1 MTISIIIPTLN
12 EADNIGPLLYH
23 LNKSPD
29 RNALEIIVADGHSVD
44 GTVEKCQEFA
54 SARVI
59 STARGRAVQMNE
71 AAMIASGEVLYF
83 VHADTLP
90 PLTFYSDI
98 RTALEEGYDLGCY
111 RFRFDSPRTLLK
123 INNFF
128 TRFDRMWVRGGDQ
141 SLFMTRDSFVA
152 LGGYRKEFV
161 IMEEYDLIRR
171 ARESGLKFK
180 VIPGEILV
188 SARKYQGNSY
198 LRVQLANLV
207 AFNMF
212 RFGFDPQRILSTYRR
227 MIHYRS

>member
-1 MTISIIIPTLN
+1 MTISMIIPTLN
-12 EADNIGPLLYH
+12 EADNIGLLLHH
-23 LNKSPD
+23 LNQSPD
-29 RNALEIIVADGHSVD
+29 KNALEIIVADGQSVD
-44 GTVEKCQEFA
+44 GTVEKCREFA
-54 SARVI
+54 SVRVI
-59 STARGRAVQMNE
+59 LTARGRAVQMNE
-71 AAMIASGEVLYF
+71 AAMVASGEVLYF
-83 VHADTLP
+83 VHADTRP

-98 RTALEEGYDLGCY
+98 RTALGEGYDLGCY

-141 SLFMTRDSFVA
+141 SLFMTRDSFVT
-152 LGGYRKEFV
+152 LGGYRKEYV
-161 IMEEYDLIRR
+161 IMEEYDLIQR
-171 ARESGLKFK
+171 ARDHGLKFK

-198 LRVQLANLV
+198 LRVQLANLI

-212 RFGFDPQRILSTYRR
+212 RFGFDPQRILNTYRR